1 MAFQSLTKT
10 MSDEKPALVA
20 IVCPPY
26 HGTSEPRPNG
36 VGCSQNGVA
45 RYRPTL
51 LRETGHLR
59 EKAEKEEGRKTEEKD
74 PGAERRISGES

>member
-1 MAFQSLTKT
+1 MKSQPWSQS
-10 MSDEKPALVA
+10 SVRH
-20 IVCPPY
+20 II
-26 HGTSEPRPNG
+26 GTSEPRPNG